1 LAVLAVLAASAF
13 AAGSAG
19 AYTVGN
25 PVNVTHDQL
34 SQNETPLAVNPAN
47 PSMLLSGSNDWNYND
62 GCGMYVSTNG
72 GRSWSGA
79 LPEGYLPGITK
90 YTNDPWSPSVR
101 TASPRT
107 SSASRSTSRRRT
119 RSSSC

>member
-1 LAVLAVLAASAF
+1 MKAPLRLLAVLAVLAASAF

-62 GCGMYVSTNG
+62 G
-72 GRSWSGA
+72 
-79 LPEGYLPGITK
+79 
-90 YTNDPWSPSVR
+90 
-101 TASPRT
+101 
-107 SSASRSTSRRRT
+107 
-119 RSSSC
+119 